1 MHQEKDCVL
10 VAHIKNQLKHHY
22 LLLKNMKFDP
32 PKKTFWN
39 LEKLK
44 LNNE

>member
-32 PKKTFWN
+32 KK
-39 LEKLK
+39 KHLK
-44 LNNE
+44 SRKIKT